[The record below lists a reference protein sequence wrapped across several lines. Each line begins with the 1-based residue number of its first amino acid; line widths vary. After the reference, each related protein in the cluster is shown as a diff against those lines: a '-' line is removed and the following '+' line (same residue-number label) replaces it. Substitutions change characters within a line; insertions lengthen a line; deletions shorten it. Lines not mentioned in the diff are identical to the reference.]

1 MIIYNNNSK
10 IIAII
15 INNENNNNN
24 YCYDYDDHY
33 FHVFVYYNEEEEEEE
48 GTCSTSVMFKAAF
61 MPTVGDGSSSLGKAV
76 TDWTSEA
83 HHCSFSSA
91 NPFMR
96 TGKLEGL
103 KEQKVPPPSPGVPKS
118 LVVML

>member
-15 INNENNNNN
+15 INKENNNDDDD
-24 YCYDYDDHY
+24 DYY
-33 FHVFVYYNEEEEEEE
+33 FHVFVYYNEEEEE
-48 GTCSTSVMFKAAF
+48 GTCRTSVMFKAAF
-61 MPTVGDGSSSLGKAV
+61 MPIVGDGSSSLGKAV
-76 TDWTSEA
+76 PDWTSEA

-91 NPFMR
+91 NPLMR
-96 TGKLEGL
+96 TGKLQGL

>member
-15 INNENNNNN
+15 INNENNN

-48 GTCSTSVMFKAAF
+48 TCRTSVMFKAAF
-61 MPTVGDGSSSLGKAV
+61 MPIVGDGSSSLGKAV

-83 HHCSFSSA
+83 HHFSFSSA
-91 NPFMR
+91 NPLMR
-96 TGKLEGL
+96 TGKLQGL
-103 KEQKVPPPSPGVPKS
+103 KEQKVPPPSPGILKS
-118 LVVML
+118 MVVML